1 MAFSTTIGDSQ
12 EASVQ
17 PIVAEVGQIGLVTL
31 AQISDIDDP
40 VNNTLVS
47 GKKYGAMY
55 VLINAAGA
63 SDIVIAQGS
72 ATNSKWN
79 KVSDAGVAPVTPA

>member
-1 MAFSTTIGDSQ
+1 MASSTVIGDSQ

-31 AQISDIDDP
+31 AKISDIDDP

-55 VLINAAGA
+55 VLVNAAGA
-63 SDIVIAQGS
+63 SDIAIAQGS
-72 ATNSKWN
+72 AVDSDWN
-79 KVSDAGVAPVTPA
+79 LVSDAGATPVTPA